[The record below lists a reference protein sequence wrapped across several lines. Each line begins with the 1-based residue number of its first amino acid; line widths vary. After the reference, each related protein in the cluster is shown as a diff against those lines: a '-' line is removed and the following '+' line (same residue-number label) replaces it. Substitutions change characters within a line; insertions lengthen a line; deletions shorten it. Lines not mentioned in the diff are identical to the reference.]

1 VGLFLLLAASAIVLF
16 STEWRWGLIHEGE
29 FVKQRA
35 MQVPG
40 LAETAIDP
48 SIKHRLLRLAERY
61 APVDRRY
68 SVTATPVD
76 LHFVSHGNGPER

>member
-1 VGLFLLLAASAIVLF
+1 MP
-16 STEWRWGLIHEGE
+16 EGE
-29 FVKQRA
+29 FMKQRA
-35 MQVPG
+35 MQARG

-61 APVDRRY
+61 EPDDRRH

-76 LHFVSHGNGPER
+76 LQVVSHGNGPER